1 MNLGRLSINQPI
13 LAMVLSIVLLIVGAI
28 AYTTLPVSEYPQVVP
43 PTVVV
48 TTQYP
53 GASAQTVSD
62 TVAAPIEQ
70 EINGVEDMLYL
81 YSQATSNGQLTITVT
96 FKLGTDLDKAQV
108 LVQNRVAIAQ
118 PRLPEEVQRNGVVTR
133 KNSPDI
139 LMVVFMLSPDDTFD
153 QLYISNYA
161 LLQVRDQLLR
171 LDGVGDIQ
179 MFGARDYSM
188 RLWLDPDKIAT
199 LGLTAGEVVA
209 AIRAQNVQIAG
220 GQIAEPPIADRAFS
234 PNLTFTGRL
243 KDPKQ
248 FEEIVVK
255 AGADGRTVKLRD
267 VARIELGALAY
278 STNSFLL
285 RKSAVAM
292 LVTQRP
298 GSNAL
303 ATAKSISNT
312 MERLKT
318 SFPRGLDYNIG
329 YNPTEFI
336 AQSVSELIKTIYE
349 AMALVVIVVLV
360 FLQGWRPAIIPIIAI
375 PVSLVGTFAVMAA
388 LGFSINNLTL
398 FGLVLAVGIVVD
410 DAIVVVENVERHL
423 EHGMSRRDAALRT
436 MEEVGGALVS
446 IALVLCAV
454 FVPTAFLGGISGQFF
469 QQFAVTI
476 AVATAISCFCSL
488 TLSPALA
495 SLILQPHADKRP
507 PASWNFIARGWDW
520 FTGLFNRGF
529 DRLSHGYAGAAN
541 FVIRHSVVML
551 LVYVALIGSAGWL
564 LMTTPQGFIPAQD
577 RGYVIVSVQ
586 LPGAASL
593 ARTTEVVREIERI
606 ALDTPGIIRV
616 AAFAGFSGATRTQAS
631 NAAALFPV
639 FEDAEVRHKK
649 GLSANAVANDL
660 RKRLASIQGAFII
673 VIPPPAVPGIGTG
686 GGFTMRIQ
694 DRQGRG
700 SEMLAAATDELVG
713 AARKAP
719 GLTQV
724 FSPFSANTPQLFVDI
739 DRVKAQKLGVPIAG
753 ITDTIQTYFGSS
765 YVNDFN
771 LFGRTYHV
779 TAQADLPFRKE
790 SADLARLR
798 TRNAAGDMVML
809 GSVVDFRDVSGPD
822 RVARYNLYP
831 ASELQGDTL
840 PGTSSATA
848 INTMKKLAEETL
860 PSGFAYRV
868 DGSVLSA
875 GHRRQYRPPRVPD
888 LRAVRVSGAGGA
900 IWQLEPAVR
909 GHPDRADV
917 PAGRDYRRADH
928 GAGRQHPDPDRV
940 RGAGG
945 VGGQERHSDRRVRA
959 RYRTRRKGAAGGGDR
974 SLPVAAAADPD
985 DLVRV
990 HSRRAAAGD
999 FLGLGVGDA
1008 AGGRRRRVLR
1018 HDWRDAVRPG
1028 LHADL
1033 LRHRP
1038 EPGGREGRQEAGR
1051 GVIRG
1056 DPVAIPPSFRARA
1069 APRNG
1074 RSQELPMRRR
1084 CQRKPILLAYPKWMG
1099 SRGVMNSVGRF
1110 L

>member
-1 MNLGRLSINQPI
+1 MNLGRLSVNQPI

-28 AYTTLPVSEYPQVVP
+28 AYPTLPVSEYPQVVP
-43 PTVVV
+43 PTVTV

-139 LMVVFMLSPDDTFD
+139 LLVVFMLSPDDTFD

-171 LDGVGDIQ
+171 LDGIGDITI
-179 MFGARDYSM
+179 FGARDYSM
-188 RLWLDPDKIAT
+188 RLWLDPDKIAN
-199 LGLTAGEVVA
+199 LGMTAGDVLA
-209 AIRAQNVQIAG
+209 AIRAQNLQIAG

-243 KDPKQ
+243 KDVAQ
-248 FEEIVVK
+248 FEDIVVK
-255 AGADGRTVKLRD
+255 SGSDGRTVRLRD
-267 VARIELGALAY
+267 VARVELGALAY
-278 STNSFLL
+278 ATNSFLL
-285 RKSAVAM
+285 KKSAVAM

-303 ATAKSISNT
+303 ATAKGIETT
-312 MERLKT
+312 MAKLKE

-336 AQSVSELIKTIYE
+336 AQSIHELIKTIYE
-349 AMALVVIVVLV
+349 AVILVVLV
-360 FLQGWRPAIIPIIAI
+360 VLLFLQGWRPAIIPIAAI

-388 LGFSINNLTL
+388 LGFGINNLTL

-423 EHGMSRRDAALRT
+423 ARGLSRRDAALKT

-495 SLILQPHADKRP
+495 SQILRPHDAHRAP
-507 PASWNFIARGWDW
+507 VRWNVLARGWDA
-520 FTGLFNRGF
+520 FAGAFNRLF
-529 DRLSHGYAGAAN
+529 DRLSHGYARAAG
-541 FVIRHSVVML
+541 FVIRHAVVML
-551 LVYVALIGSAGWL
+551 LVYLVLIGSAGWL
-564 LMTTPQGFIPAQD
+564 LFTTPQGFIPAQD

-593 ARTTEVVREIERI
+593 ARTTEVVRQIERI
-606 ALDTPGIIRV
+606 ALEVPGVVRV
-616 AAFAGFSGATRTQAS
+616 PSFAGFSGATRTQAS

-639 FEDAEVRHKK
+639 FDEPEARVKK
-649 GLSANAVANDL
+649 GLTATSITAEL
-660 RKRLASIQGAFII
+660 RKRLAAIEGAFVI

-686 GGFTMRIQ
+686 GGFAMRIQ

-700 SEMLAAATDELVG
+700 PAMLSAATDELTA
-713 AARKAP
+713 AARKQP
-719 GLTQV
+719 GLTSV
-724 FSPFSANTPQLFVDI
+724 FSTFTANTPQVFVDV
-739 DRVKAQKLGVPIAG
+739 DRIRAQKLGVPIQNVTEA
-753 ITDTIQTYFGSS
+753 IETYFGSA

-790 SADLARLR
+790 TADLARLR

-809 GSVVDFRDVSGPD
+809 GSVVDFKDVAAPD
-822 RVARYNLYP
+822 RVARYNLFP

-840 PGTSSATA
+840 PGVSSATA
-848 INTMKKLAEETL
+848 INIMKQLADQTL
-860 PSGFAYRV
+860 PSGFSYEWTDLSYQQVNGGNAGLYV
-868 DGSVLSA
+868 FPICVLFVYLVLAAQYGSWTLPFAVILIVPMCLLAASIGVRIMGQDINILTQIGFVVLVGLA
-875 GHRRQYRPPRVPD
+875 
-888 LRAVRVSGAGGA
+888 AKNA
-900 IWQLEPAVR
+900 ILIVEFAR
-909 GHPDRADV
+909 DIENE
-917 PAGRDYRRADH
+917 GRDRLEAVIEACRLRLRPILMTSFA
-928 GAGRQHPDPDRV
+928 
-940 RGAGG
+940 
-945 VGGQERHSDRRVRA
+945 
-959 RYRTRRKGAAGGGDR
+959 
-974 SLPVAAAADPD
+974 
-985 DLVRV
+985 
-990 HSRRAAAGD
+990 
-999 FLGLGVGDA
+999 FILGVLPLVISTGS
-1008 AGGRRRRVLR
+1008 GSEMRQ
-1018 HDWRDAVRPG
+1018 AVGIAVFFGMLGVTLFG
-1028 LHADL
+1028 LVFTPIFYIVVRNLA
-1033 LRHRP
+1033 
-1038 EPGGREGRQEAGR
+1038 EGR
-1051 GVIRG
+1051 
-1056 DPVAIPPSFRARA
+1056 
-1069 APRNG
+1069 
-1074 RSQELPMRRR
+1074 
-1084 CQRKPILLAYPKWMG
+1084 YPKK
-1099 SRGVMNSVGRF
+1099 REAEA
-1110 L
+1110 

>member
-1 MNLGRLSINQPI
+1 MNLGHLSINRPI

-53 GASAQTVSD
+53 GATAQTVSD

-70 EINGVEDMLYL
+70 QINGVEDMLYL
-81 YSQATSNGQLTITVT
+81 YSQATSNGNLTITVT

-118 PRLPEEVQRNGVVTR
+118 PQLPEEVQRNGVVTR

-139 LMVVFMLSPDDTFD
+139 LMVVFMLSPDDSFD

-161 LLQVRDQLLR
+161 LLQVRDELLR
-171 LDGVGDIQ
+171 VDGIGDIQ

-188 RLWLDPDKIAT
+188 RLWLDPDRIAT
-199 LGLTAGEVVA
+199 LGLTSAEVVA
-209 AIRAQNVQIAG
+209 AIRAQNLQITG
-220 GQIAEPPIADRAFS
+220 GQIAEPPIADRAFQ

-243 KDPKQ
+243 KDPRQ
-248 FEEIVVK
+248 FEDIVVR
-255 AGADGRTVKLRD
+255 AGADGRTVRLRD
-267 VARIELGALAY
+267 VARVELGALSY

-303 ATAKSISNT
+303 ATAKNITDT
-312 MERLKT
+312 MTKLKAG
-318 SFPRGLDYNIG
+318 FPKGLDYNIG

-336 AQSVSELIKTIYE
+336 AQSIHELIKTIYE
-349 AMALVVIVVLV
+349 AMLLVVIVVLV

-423 EHGMSRRDAALRT
+423 EHGMSRRDAALKT

-495 SLILQPHADKRP
+495 SQILRPHHDKRP
-507 PASWNFIARGWDW
+507 PASWNFIARGWGA
-520 FTGLFNRGF
+520 FTGYFNRGF
-529 DRLSHGYAGAAN
+529 DRLSHFYARAAD
-541 FVIRHSVVML
+541 FVIRYSTVML
-551 LVYVALIGSAGWL
+551 LLYVALIGSAGWL
-564 LMTTPQGFIPAQD
+564 IATTPQGFIPPQD
-577 RGYVIVSVQ
+577 RGYVIVSAQ

-593 ARTTEVVREIERI
+593 ARTTEIVREIERI
-606 ALDTPGIIRV
+606 SLDTPGIIRV
-616 AAFAGFSGATRTQAS
+616 AAFAGFSGATRTQAG

-639 FEDAEVRHKK
+639 FEEPEVRLKQ
-649 GLSANAVANDL
+649 GLTAAAITGDL
-660 RKRLASIQGAFII
+660 RKRLLAIQGAFII
-673 VIPPPAVPGIGTG
+673 VIPPPPVPGIGTG
-686 GGFTMRIQ
+686 GGFAMRIQ

-700 SEMLAAATDELVG
+700 SEMLAAVNDELVA
-713 AARKAP
+713 AARKTP

-724 FSPFSANTPQLFVDI
+724 FSPYSANTPQLFVDI
-739 DRVKAQKLGVPIAG
+739 DRVKAQKLGVPIASVNE
-753 ITDTIQTYFGSS
+753 TIQTYFGST

-779 TAQADLPFRKE
+779 TAQADQQFRKE
-790 SADLARLR
+790 PSDLARLR

-831 ASELQGDTL
+831 AAELQGESL
-840 PGTSSATA
+840 PGTSSTTA

-860 PSGFAYRV
+860 PSGFSFEWTDLSYQQVTGGNAGLLVFPICVLFVFLVLAAQY
-868 DGSVLSA
+868 GSWSLPFAVILIVPMCLLAATIGVRIMGQDVNILTQIGFVVLVGLA
-875 GHRRQYRPPRVPD
+875 
-888 LRAVRVSGAGGA
+888 AKNA
-900 IWQLEPAVR
+900 ILIVEFARDIELE
-909 GHPDRADV
+909 
-917 PAGRDYRRADH
+917 GRDRLEAVIEACRLRLRPILMTSFAFILGVLPLVVSSGSGSEMRQAVGVAVFFGMLGVTLFGLLFTPIFYVIVRNLAD
-928 GAGRQHPDPDRV
+928 
-940 RGAGG
+940 
-945 VGGQERHSDRRVRA
+945 SS
-959 RYRTRRKGAAGGGDR
+959 RRKTPEKAG
-974 SLPVAAAADPD
+974 
-985 DLVRV
+985 
-990 HSRRAAAGD
+990 
-999 FLGLGVGDA
+999 
-1008 AGGRRRRVLR
+1008 
-1018 HDWRDAVRPG
+1018 
-1028 LHADL
+1028 
-1033 LRHRP
+1033 
-1038 EPGGREGRQEAGR
+1038 
-1051 GVIRG
+1051 
-1056 DPVAIPPSFRARA
+1056 
-1069 APRNG
+1069 
-1074 RSQELPMRRR
+1074 
-1084 CQRKPILLAYPKWMG
+1084 
-1099 SRGVMNSVGRF
+1099 
-1110 L
+1110 